1 MDYWGVSYRQSLEY
15 ILENDKSPV
24 INVNISNFADFI
36 ILLILPSQDRD
47 RVNFVPFEEATY
59 FVTNYRWHPH
69 DYDDIKEFE
78 YHSFK
83 VANNT
88 VNKIFKLK

>member
-15 ILENDKSPV
+15 ILKNDDSPI
-24 INVNISNFADFI
+24 ININISNFADYMTI
-36 ILLILPSQDRD
+36 KILPLQDRD
-47 RVNFVPFEEATY
+47 RINFVSYKEATY
-59 FVTNYRWHPH
+59 FITNYRWHPQ
-69 DYDDIKEFE
+69 DYDEIKEFE
-78 YHSFK
+78 YYSFK